1 MRPNVILKLLF
12 FCLVEFDWM
21 ATKKSFFD
29 DDEVEDDEWASSK
42 IKGFTF
48 EDDDESPFQELAK
61 YQTQSLAAN
70 SLGGGGNS
78 KEDNELVIS
87 FDSAPGTSSGS
98 SKVIT
103 DRVRAATAAYAAR
116 LDRQERGL
124 SISDVLSDSSSQN
137 STVVS
142 NDPKTLRAELAQVK
156 RQVEKIHAARF
167 TPLHP
172 KETVRNIFFGQP
184 YSLELYKSFNDKV
197 ELVDEAIELGDGN
210 AILAVSTNLFP
221 AFYFKYVHSNLIVC
235 L

>member
-1 MRPNVILKLLF
+1 
-12 FCLVEFDWM
+12 M
-21 ATKKSFFD
+21 AEKKSFSL

-61 YQTQSLAAN
+61 YQTQTLAAN
-70 SLGGGGNS
+70 SLGGSS

-87 FDSAPGTSSGS
+87 FEPAPGASSSTSRI
-98 SKVIT
+98 IT

-124 SISDVLSDSSSQN
+124 SISDVLGDSSQN

-197 ELVDEAIELGDGN
+197 ELIDEAIELGDGN
-210 AILAVSTNLFP
+210 AILAVSFSRFLFE
-221 AFYFKYVHSNLIVC
+221 KYILTSFV
-235 L
+235 

>member
-1 MRPNVILKLLF
+1 
-12 FCLVEFDWM
+12 M

-61 YQTQSLAAN
+61 YQTQTLAAN
-70 SLGGGGNS
+70 SLGGSS

-87 FDSAPGTSSGS
+87 FEPAPGASSSTSRI
-98 SKVIT
+98 IT

-124 SISDVLSDSSSQN
+124 SISDVLGDSSQN

-197 ELVDEAIELGDGN
+197 ELIDEAIELGDGN
-210 AILAVSTNLFP
+210 AILAVSFSRFP
-221 AFYFKYVHSNLIVC
+221 FELYILTSFV
-235 L
+235 